1 LEFFSASDP
10 FIRFAA
16 SVAAAAVGITAVLM
30 IYICLLRGLR
40 ILEERRRQRFLER
53 WRPLVYEAI
62 TGGTVSWPAL
72 ARREHETFLWFW
84 NQLHETVRGDAK
96 QVLSR
101 LGVEIGL
108 HLTALKFLRSGRM
121 SRQLLGIVTLGNLGM
136 PSFWNEILPKV
147 DDPHVPVSLAAVQ
160 ALMRLNAERATP
172 ELMPRFATREDWPAT
187 RVHAMLVEV
196 DHMIVTTAIDAV
208 LPGSDD
214 AAAMRLIE
222 FAAAGDA
229 IALQPAMVN
238 RLKRS
243 QTPSLWANVLRHLHD
258 PDHLEIV
265 RESCAHPVW
274 FVRVQAVNALG
285 RMGGPG
291 DIDRLVVLLTDA
303 EWWVRFRAAEAL
315 LKLPFLKRD
324 ELERRAAAQS
334 PAARDLIR
342 SVAAKEAA

>member
-10 FIRFAA
+10 FIRFAS
-16 SVAAAAVGITAVLM
+16 SVAAAAVGITVVL
-30 IYICLLRGLR
+30 IVYICVLRGLR
-40 ILEERRRQRFLER
+40 ILEERRRQRFLDR
-53 WRPLVYEAI
+53 WRPLVYEAM
-62 TGGTVSWPAL
+62 TGGAVSWPAL
-72 ARREHETFLWFW
+72 ARGEQETFLWFW

-96 QVLSR
+96 LALSR
-101 LGVEIGL
+101 CGGEIGL
-108 HLTALKFLRSGRM
+108 DAMALKFLRSGRVA
-121 SRQLLGIVTLGNLGM
+121 RRLLGIVTLGNLGM
-136 PSFWNEILPKV
+136 AKFWDSLLPIV

-160 ALMRLNAERATP
+160 ALMRIDADRATP
-172 ELMPRFATREDWPAT
+172 ELMPRFAKREDWPAT
-187 RVHAMLVEV
+187 RVHSMLIDV
-196 DHMIVTTAIDAV
+196 DHMTVTTAIDAV

-243 QTPSLWANVLRHLHD
+243 QTPPLWANVLRHLHD

-265 RESCAHPVW
+265 RESCEHPVW

-285 RMGGPG
+285 RMCGTG
-291 DIDRLVVLLTDA
+291 DVDRLIALLVDP

-324 ELERRAAAQS
+324 ELERRAAAHS
-334 PAARDLIR
+334 PAALELVLR
-342 SVAAKEAA
+342 VAAKEAA